1 MKGGSLHILKQIVLH
16 NSYNRFIR
24 KTVEKH
30 TVLWVLLK
38 KNTVLI
44 LWNMCMGILHCGDA
58 CSVTDAL
65 LPRVLLGGESVVV
78 RECYSQM
85 VS

>member
-1 MKGGSLHILKQIVLH
+1 
-16 NSYNRFIR
+16 
-24 KTVEKH
+24 
-30 TVLWVLLK
+30 
-38 KNTVLI
+38 
-44 LWNMCMGILHCGDA
+44 MGILHGGDV